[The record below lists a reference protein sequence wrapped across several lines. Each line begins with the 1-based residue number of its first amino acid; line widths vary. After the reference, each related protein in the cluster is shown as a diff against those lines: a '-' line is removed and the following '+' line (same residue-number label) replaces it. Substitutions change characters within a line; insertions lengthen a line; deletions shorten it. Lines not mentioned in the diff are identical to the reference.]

1 MNVNNLKVA
10 YLEKSIVIIEI
21 SPFNYIDGKKP
32 RLPRKQ
38 SKGYNLISDTTL
50 YFETVLKQISFF
62 SKTDKFKVNIEVA
75 CGKDRLGK
83 ADLDNYSKA
92 ILDGITKS
100 KKIWND
106 DKQIDDLH
114 ITRTYSESLMSS
126 IKVTIKILK

>member
-1 MNVNNLKVA
+1 M
-10 YLEKSIVIIEI
+10 
-21 SPFNYIDGKKP
+21 
-32 RLPRKQ
+32 
-38 SKGYNLISDTTL
+38 
-50 YFETVLKQISFF
+50 KQISFF